1 MFALRSRIAR
11 DLHDDIGSSL
21 SSISMMSSLG
31 EMKQGTGNSNDLFSS
46 IGTVS
51 KQAMDMMDDII
62 WAINPL
68 NDKLDNILTRMR
80 KYAAE
85 TLEAKNIP
93 FSFIVEE
100 GIEDIHLTLEKRRDF
115 FLIFKEAVNNLA
127 KYSGCSHAAIE
138 IKKEKNLLLMAIKD
152 NGKGFNTKVNS
163 QRNGVRNMHERASSM
178 KAILSIESNENSG
191 TVISLRTKV

>member
-1 MFALRSRIAR
+1 MFLLRSRIAR

-31 EMKQGTGNSNDLFSS
+31 EMKQETEKNEQLFSS

-51 KQAMDMMDDII
+51 KQAMEMMDDII

-68 NDKLDNILTRMR
+68 NDKLDSITSRMR

-93 FSFIVEE
+93 FSFDVQE
-100 GIEDIHLTLEKRRDF
+100 GVEDIHLALEKRRDF

-127 KYSGCSHAAIE
+127 KYSECSHAIIE
-138 IKKEKNLLLMAIKD
+138 IKKENNFVLMIIKD
-152 NGKGFNTKVNS
+152 NGKGFDPGTNS
-163 QRNGVRNMHERASSM
+163 HRNGVRNMHERASLM
-178 KAILSIESNENSG
+178 KAILNIQSTENGG
-191 TVISLRTKV
+191 TVVTLKTEL